1 MKVVI
6 QRVLKSSV
14 SVGGNIVGQIDK
26 GFNVLFGVGQND
38 TEQQAD
44 WLAEKIAHLRVFE
57 DENGKMNLSL
67 SDVGGSVLIISQ
79 FTLYGDCEKGRRPS
93 FTNAGD
99 PKRAN
104 ELYQYFSK
112 QFEKYN
118 IPVQNGI
125 FQADMKVEILNDGP
139 VTFIIEAPNPKEKKD
154 IKSEKKENHL
164 GLSEKEWEKFQAEA
178 QMVKRNIA
186 LRKKQERKNG

>member
-1 MKVVI
+1 MRLVV
-6 QRVLKSSV
+6 QRVDNASVTIENELFSS
-14 SVGGNIVGQIDK
+14 IGQGYLI
-26 GFNVLFGVGQND
+26 LFGAEKGD
-38 TEQQAD
+38 TKQQAD

-186 LRKKQERKNG
+186 LRKKQEKKNG